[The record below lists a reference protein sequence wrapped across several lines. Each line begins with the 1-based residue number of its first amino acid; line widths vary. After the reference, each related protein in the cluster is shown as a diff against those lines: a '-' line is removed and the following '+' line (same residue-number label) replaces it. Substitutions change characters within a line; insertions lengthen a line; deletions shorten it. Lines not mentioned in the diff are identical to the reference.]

1 VSDAEW
7 ELKKNRAVLTAF
19 QTGRPVFADSE
30 GELRFVDGDGE
41 PVSVPDE
48 AGVPVEK
55 LPRAKVALRKAA
67 RASYWAAVTAG
78 FAAACNAG
86 LGYWRSW
93 HFIAAILLAGTAL
106 FWLYVRRSQLE
117 MAGDRRRRVRVR
129 K

>member
-41 PVSVPDE
+41 PVPDDLGE
-48 AGVPVEK
+48 PVVV
-55 LPRAKVALRKAA
+55 PRAQAALRKAA
-67 RASYWAAVTAG
+67 RASHWAAVTAG
-78 FAAACNAG
+78 FAAACNAV

-117 MAGDRRRRVRVR
+117 MAGDRRRRVRHR